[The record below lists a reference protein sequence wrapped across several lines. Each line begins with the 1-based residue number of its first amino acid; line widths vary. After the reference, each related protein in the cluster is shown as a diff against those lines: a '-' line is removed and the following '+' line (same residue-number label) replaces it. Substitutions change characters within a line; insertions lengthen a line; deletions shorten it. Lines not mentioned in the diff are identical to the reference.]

1 MYFAYKGT
9 TFLSNMQFFY
19 EKYAFFTKIFA
30 QCMRATP
37 FHLSKQQYLRTPPCK
52 KMCCS
57 HTFFS
62 NSPEATFAKCSKYAL
77 FLYKNTFFSKN
88 ICVFAFFVVPLQ
100 PISTWCH
107 RLSVRTRDF
116 HSLKRGSIPR
126 GTTDNNKL

>member
-1 MYFAYKGT
+1 
-9 TFLSNMQFFY
+9 
-19 EKYAFFTKIFA
+19 
-30 QCMRATP
+30 MRATP

-88 ICVFAFFVVPLQ
+88 ICVFAFFVVPLH
-100 PISTWCH
+100 PIFAHSGEKGAIVY
-107 RLSVRTRDF
+107 RLGQEIF
-116 HSLKRGSIPR
+116 IL
-126 GTTDNNKL
+126 